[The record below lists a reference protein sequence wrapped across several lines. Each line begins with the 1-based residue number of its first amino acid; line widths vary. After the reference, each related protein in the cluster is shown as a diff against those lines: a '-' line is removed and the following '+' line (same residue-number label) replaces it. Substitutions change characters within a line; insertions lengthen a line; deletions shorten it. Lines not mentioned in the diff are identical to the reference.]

1 MLMVDRDSFVYIDGV
16 KIARV
21 IDDDEGGRQLQ
32 FIDKDRR
39 RASRRGTDKVTIA
52 VQELFEVL
60 GS

>member
-21 IDDDEGGRQLQ
+21 IDDSEGCRQLQ

-39 RASRRGTDKVTIA
+39 RASRRGTDKVAIA